1 LSSDFVGEFMRL
13 FIATAAALAAIT
25 GYPALAEE
33 TAQKETTR
41 IEVDQKAKAFIFI
54 IDGKP
59 AALLDENGLH
69 VRRAIVYGET
79 LTDAGTQSFDKR
91 MQDLGKEAADE

>member
-1 LSSDFVGEFMRL
+1 MGRV
-13 FIATAAALAAIT
+13 IASIAVLAAFI
-25 GYPALAEE
+25 GNPALADE
-33 TAQKETTR
+33 TVKKEPTR
-41 IEVDQKAKAFIFI
+41 IEVDQKAKAFVFI

-69 VRRAIVYGET
+69 VRRAIVYGDT

-91 MQDLGKEAADE
+91 MQELGKEDADE